1 MASEHVRE
9 FTDQN
14 FETEVLGSSQAVL
27 VDFWAEWCTPCIMLG
42 PTIDKIA
49 ADYAGKAKVG
59 KLDIDSNRSVV
70 ERYAISAVPTVLIFR
85 NGEVS
90 QKFVGIKKED
100 ELKRALDAAKCGSIS
115 RSQIDSTS

>member
-14 FETEVLGSSQAVL
+14 FDAEVLAAAGPVL

-59 KLDIDSNRSVV
+59 KLDIESNRSVV
-70 ERYAISAVPTVLIFR
+70 ERYAISAVPTLLIFR
-85 NGEVS
+85 NGEVA
-90 QKFVGIKKED
+90 QKFVGMKRED
-100 ELKRALDAAKCGSIS
+100 DLKRAIDAA
-115 RSQIDSTS
+115 Q